1 MDKKESE
8 SILQRRPLPPK
19 QSKEEWRLNILKN
32 CERNKK
38 QKLAKKKHYS
48 PPGRRDQQILD
59 YGILNC
65 LKPLGPS
72 PFPPRLPKKTPWQ
85 LTKRKID
92 APAESHQMVH
102 ALPSKQ
108 NEFMKDNTISDCT
121 HQPVSE
127 NEFVKYNSISDHPY
141 EVPNEFSSIVVP
153 ANSQTLHVLD
163 LNEMESLTEVSPRK
177 PWRQCLLEEQAEENY
192 NLSEEC
198 TIPHMCTKD
207 KSISHSSCR
216 SRYNICNTNSTNSTF
231 YVSEEGLSQDSKND
245 MDLRKEILSTVE
257 GSCPPPNVQNILT
270 IEFDQDTV
278 TRLVL
283 NVDETKLYLKG
294 YFLDMF
300 EDVPDQLLATLSS
313 VNLSFNN
320 FMEIPE
326 VLFKAK
332 NLISLNMRNNPIKYI
347 SGDIKNLLK
356 IKYMNFSFCCLN
368 ELQDCVLNLSK
379 LEVLDVSYNCISRL
393 NKSIKNLVSLKELY
407 LDGNFIRHFPT
418 ELLQLSLTSFSCQTN
433 FLHKYFWKESVP
445 PILQSLRD
453 VALTYV
459 CKNHNLDMLPL
470 DIKQKIG
477 ECGISPCD
485 YCDQLKPHEG
495 IPVLKPVAEIFGIK
509 NLPLLFHVCSQSCRR
524 SLLLASHLND
534 MK

>member
-1 MDKKESE
+1 
-8 SILQRRPLPPK
+8 
-19 QSKEEWRLNILKN
+19 
-32 CERNKK
+32 
-38 QKLAKKKHYS
+38 
-48 PPGRRDQQILD
+48 
-59 YGILNC
+59 
-65 LKPLGPS
+65 
-72 PFPPRLPKKTPWQ
+72 
-85 LTKRKID
+85 
-92 APAESHQMVH
+92 MVH

-108 NEFMKDNTISDCT
+108 NEFVKDNTISDCT
-121 HQPVSE
+121 HQPVSK
-127 NEFVKYNSISDHPY
+127 NEFMKYNSIS
-141 EVPNEFSSIVVP
+141 VPNEFSSIVAP

-177 PWRQCLLEEQAEENY
+177 PWRKSLLEEQAEENY

-198 TIPHMCTKD
+198 AIPHVCTKD

-216 SRYNICNTNSTNSTF
+216 SRYNICITNSTNSTF

-245 MDLRKEILSTVE
+245 IDSRKEILS
-257 GSCPPPNVQNILT
+257 NILT
-270 IEFDQDTV
+270 IEFGQDTV
-278 TRLVL
+278 SRLVL

-326 VLFKAK
+326 VLFTAK
-332 NLISLNMRNNPIKYI
+332 NLISLNMRNNPIKSI
-347 SGDIKNLLK
+347 SGDIKNLVK

-368 ELQDCVLNLSK
+368 ELQDCVLNLSE
-379 LEVLDVSYNCISRL
+379 LEVLDVSYNCIPRL

-453 VALTYV
+453 VALTCV
-459 CKNHNLDMLPL
+459 CKNHNLDKLPL